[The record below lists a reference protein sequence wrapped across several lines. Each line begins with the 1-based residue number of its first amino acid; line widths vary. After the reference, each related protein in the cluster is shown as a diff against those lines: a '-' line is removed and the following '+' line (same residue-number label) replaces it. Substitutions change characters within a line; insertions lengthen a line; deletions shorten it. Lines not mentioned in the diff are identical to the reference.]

1 MGVGESVAGAPL
13 RATESLR
20 VPDSPPLRSAEFD
33 RNRAEVDALHRE
45 LRMVAALEV
54 RSIRTLSPHRGCLY
68 RMHCKHVAALEVH
81 STLKQVLQMR
91 LRV

>member
-1 MGVGESVAGAPL
+1 MSVLRARAQVGVGESVGGAPL

-54 RSIRTLSPHRGCLY
+54 RSLIQTLLP
-68 RMHCKHVAALEVH
+68 
-81 STLKQVLQMR
+81 
-91 LRV
+91 

>member
-1 MGVGESVAGAPL
+1 MGEAVAGAPLRVPDPRCWKQGSERFVRPAQVGVGESVGGAPL

-54 RSIRTLSPHRGCLY
+54 
-68 RMHCKHVAALEVH
+68 
-81 STLKQVLQMR
+81 
-91 LRV
+91 